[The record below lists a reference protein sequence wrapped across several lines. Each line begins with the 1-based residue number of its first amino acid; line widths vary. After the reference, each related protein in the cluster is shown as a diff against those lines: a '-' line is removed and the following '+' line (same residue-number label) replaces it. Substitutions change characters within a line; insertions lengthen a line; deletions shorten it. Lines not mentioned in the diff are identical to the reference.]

1 MFKPYYPLQLNDM
14 RRFDYKFSPIFDF
27 FNEILPQLK
36 TPDRDFPIVFDES
49 LRGSYSKSNPLRQYM
64 PNKPRKFG
72 DLLYQT
78 NDSDGFC
85 LQAHLLK
92 PEQFRKHKG
101 LSDLVEKMLPSR
113 FRNLGYTICADNL
126 FITVPQILIFQKE
139 NTAVIC
145 TMRKNRISRYFP
157 KNDFEN
163 LTKNLSNRNF

>member
-1 MFKPYYPLQLNDM
+1 MYGKRFSSDVLEATNSKALKLKSCDIMFKRYYPLQLNDM

-78 NDSDGFC
+78 NDSDGFG

-113 FRNLGYTICADNL
+113 FRNLRYSST
-126 FITVPQILIFQKE
+126 
-139 NTAVIC
+139 NT
-145 TMRKNRISRYFP
+145 NISEGKHCSY
-157 KNDFEN
+157 
-163 LTKNLSNRNF
+163 LHHA